1 MRSQGRSTAGGWW
14 RRVDTLLTPPL
25 VRLLTAKPDVDG
37 RLLLLAGVMSYLAAV
52 TVARLLWT
60 VNLWPWLGVPP
71 GPSLFFDTRNITAA
85 LECRRLGYDPLV
97 DNPCDPWG
105 RPMFYPRGWLL
116 LRWLGLDQSD
126 TTALGVLIVV
136 LFLASVC
143 LLVGR
148 ISAGEG
154 IVVAVAVCSPAVML
168 ALERGNMDVVLFS
181 VLVLAVL
188 LWRRGTELS
197 RTLSPFLV
205 LVAATGKLYPVFGLP
220 AYVLLRHRRA
230 ALAGAACGLLFLAY
244 VAVTLDDVRT
254 VATTATQGQYYS
266 YGARILIG
274 QAYHLVAGQD
284 WQGASMAAQAIAAIP
299 LLLLVVFL
307 WIWLR
312 RRLGAGSWEASQ
324 APTAELLAFYLG
336 TLLYVGTFA
345 VFKNYD
351 YRLVY
356 LLLTL
361 PQLMQWVRQG
371 RPGDPRRSL
380 AGLGLA
386 AVVLGLWIGTLS
398 QQLNL
403 VDELVSWAVAG
414 LLAALSAASVPRLST
429 LLTPA
434 RSGSR

>member
-1 MRSQGRSTAGGWW
+1 MRRLDGM
-14 RRVDTLLTPPL
+14 LTSRL
-25 VRLLTAKPDVDG
+25 VRLLAFRPELDG
-37 RLLLLAGVMSYLAAV
+37 RVVVLGAVAVYVAITGLVWLLGGVDP
-52 TVARLLWT
+52 R
-60 VNLWPWLGVPP
+60 PWLGVPP

-97 DNPCDPWG
+97 ENPCDPWG
-105 RPMFYPRGWLL
+105 RPMFYPRIWLL
-116 LRWLGLDQSD
+116 LRWLGFDQSD

-136 LFLASVC
+136 LFLISLC
-143 LLVGR
+143 LLTGR

-154 IVVAVAVCSPAVML
+154 IVVAVVICSPAVML
-168 ALERGNMDVVLFS
+168 ALERANMDVVLFS

-188 LWRRGTELS
+188 LWRRGTTVS
-197 RTLSPFLV
+197 RILSPFVV
-205 LVAATGKLYPVFGLP
+205 LLAATGKLYPVFGLP
-220 AYVLLRHRRA
+220 AYALLRHRRA
-230 ALAGAACGLLFLAY
+230 ALAAAACGLVFLIY
-244 VAVTLDDVRT
+244 VAVTLD
-254 VATTATQGQYYS
+254 

-274 QAYHLVAGQD
+274 QLYHLVVGQD

-299 LLLLVVFL
+299 LLLLAVSVWL
-307 WIWLR
+307 WFR
-312 RRLGAGSWEASQ
+312 RRLGPGAGEVSP

-336 TLLYVGTFA
+336 TLIYVGTFA

-371 RPGDPRRSL
+371 RPDDPRRSL

-414 LLAALSAASVPRLST
+414 LLVALSAASVPRLST

>member
-1 MRSQGRSTAGGWW
+1 MR
-14 RRVDTLLTPPL
+14 LLDGILTSRL
-25 VRLLTAKPDVDG
+25 VRLLSFRPELDG
-37 RLLLLAGVMSYLAAV
+37 RLVVLGAVALYVAIAALV
-52 TVARLLWT
+52 RLLWD
-60 VNLWPWLGVPP
+60 VDPRPWLGVPP

-97 DNPCDPWG
+97 ENPCDPWG
-105 RPMFYPRGWLL
+105 RPMFYPRVWLL
-116 LRWLGLDQSD
+116 LRWLGFDQSD

-136 LFLASVC
+136 LFLTSLC
-143 LLVGR
+143 LLTGR

-154 IVVAVAVCSPAVML
+154 VVVAVAICSPAVML
-168 ALERGNMDVVLFS
+168 ALERANMDVVLFS

-188 LWRRGTELS
+188 LWRRGTTVS

-205 LVAATGKLYPVFGLP
+205 LLAATGKLYPVFGLP
-220 AYVLLRHRRA
+220 AYALLRHRRA
-230 ALAGAACGLLFLAY
+230 ALAAAICGLVFLIY

-254 VATTATQGQYYS
+254 IATTATQGQHYS

-274 QAYHLVAGQD
+274 QVYHLMVGQD
-284 WQGASMAAQAIAAIP
+284 WQGASMAAQVIAAIP
-299 LLLLVVFL
+299 LLLLAASMWVWF
-307 WIWLR
+307 R
-312 RRLGAGSWEASQ
+312 RRLGGEGPP
-324 APTAELLAFYLG
+324 APTAELLGFYLG
-336 TLLYVGTFA
+336 TLIYVGTFA

-371 RPGDPRRSL
+371 RPDDPRRGL

-403 VDELVSWAVAG
+403 FDELVSWAAAG
-414 LLAALSAASVPRLST
+414 LLVALSAASVPQLST
-429 LLTPA
+429 LLPPA

>member
-1 MRSQGRSTAGGWW
+1 M
-14 RRVDTLLTPPL
+14 RRVDGMLTSRLARLLASWPAVDGRVVILGAVAVYVAIAGL
-25 VRLLTAKPDVDG
+25 VRLLWDVDP
-37 RLLLLAGVMSYLAAV
+37 R
-52 TVARLLWT
+52 
-60 VNLWPWLGVPP
+60 PWLGVPP

-97 DNPCDPWG
+97 ENPCDPWG
-105 RPMFYPRGWLL
+105 RPMFYPRVWLL
-116 LRWLGLDQSD
+116 LRWLGFDQSD
-126 TTALGVLIVV
+126 TMALGVLIVV
-136 LFLASVC
+136 LFLISLC
-143 LLVGR
+143 LLTRR

-154 IVVAVAVCSPAVML
+154 VVVAIAICSPAVML
-168 ALERGNMDVVLFS
+168 ALERANMDVVLFS

-188 LWRRGTELS
+188 LWRRGTEVS
-197 RTLSPFLV
+197 RILSPFVV
-205 LVAATGKLYPVFGLP
+205 LLAATGKLYPVFGLP
-220 AYVLLRHRRA
+220 AYAVLRHRRA
-230 ALAGAACGLLFLAY
+230 ALAAATCGLVFLAY

-274 QAYHLVAGQD
+274 QVYHLVVGQD

-299 LLLLVVFL
+299 LLLLAASVWVWF
-307 WIWLR
+307 R
-312 RRLGAGSWEASQ
+312 RRLGPGAGEVSP
-324 APTAELLAFYLG
+324 APTAELLGFYLG
-336 TLLYVGTFA
+336 TLIYVGTFA

-371 RPGDPRRSL
+371 RPDDPRRSL

-403 VDELVSWAVAG
+403 LDELVSWAVAG
-414 LLAALSAASVPRLST
+414 LLVALSAASVPRLST

-434 RSGSR
+434 RSGST

>member
-1 MRSQGRSTAGGWW
+1 MRRIDGI
-14 RRVDTLLTPPL
+14 LTSRL
-25 VRLLTAKPDVDG
+25 VRLLAFRPELDG
-37 RLLLLAGVMSYLAAV
+37 RVVLLVGVTLYVAIAGLV
-52 TVARLLWT
+52 RLLWDADPR
-60 VNLWPWLGVPP
+60 PWLGVPP
-71 GPSLFFDTRNITAA
+71 GPSLFFDTRNVTAA

-97 DNPCDPWG
+97 ENPCDPWG
-105 RPMFYPRGWLL
+105 RPMFYPRVWLL

-126 TTALGVLIVV
+126 TVALGVLIGL
-136 LFLASVC
+136 LFLASLC
-143 LLVGR
+143 LLTGR

-154 IVVAVAVCSPAVML
+154 VVVAVAVCSPAVMF
-168 ALERGNMDVVLFS
+168 ALERANMDVVLFS

-220 AYVLLRHRRA
+220 AYALLRHRRA
-230 ALAGAACGLLFLAY
+230 ALAAAVCGLLFLAY

-284 WQGASMAAQAIAAIP
+284 WQGASMAAQALAAIS
-299 LLLLVVFL
+299 LLLLVVVL
-307 WIWLR
+307 WAWFR
-312 RRLGAGSWEASQ
+312 RRLGPGAREAAA

-336 TLLYVGTFA
+336 TLIYVGTFA

-361 PQLMQWVRQG
+361 PQLMHWTRQG
-371 RPGDPRRSL
+371 RLDDPRRSL

-398 QQLNL
+398 EQLNL
-403 VDELVSWAVAG
+403 ADELVSWAVAG
-414 LLAALSAASVPRLST
+414 LLVALSAASVPRLST

-434 RSGSR
+434 RSGSG

>member
-1 MRSQGRSTAGGWW
+1 M
-14 RRVDTLLTPPL
+14 RRVDGTLTSRLA
-25 VRLLTAKPDVDG
+25 RLLASWPGLDG
-37 RLLLLAGVMSYLAAV
+37 RVVVLGAVAVYVAIAGL
-52 TVARLLWT
+52 ARLLWD
-60 VNLWPWLGVPP
+60 VDPRPWLGVPP

-97 DNPCDPWG
+97 ENPCDPWD

-126 TTALGVLIVV
+126 TTALGMLIVV
-136 LFLASVC
+136 LFLASLC
-143 LLVGR
+143 LLTGR

-154 IVVAVAVCSPAVML
+154 IVVAVAICSPAVML
-168 ALERGNMDVVLFS
+168 ALERANMDVVLFS

-188 LWRRGTELS
+188 LWRRGTTVS
-197 RTLSPFLV
+197 RILSPFVV
-205 LVAATGKLYPVFGLP
+205 LLAATGKLYPVFGLP
-220 AYVLLRHRRA
+220 AYALLRHRRA
-230 ALAGAACGLLFLAY
+230 ALAAATCGLVFLIY

-274 QAYHLVAGQD
+274 QVYHLVVGQD
-284 WQGASMAAQAIAAIP
+284 WQGASMAAQAIAAVP
-299 LLLLVVFL
+299 LLLLAVSVWVWF
-307 WIWLR
+307 R
-312 RRLGAGSWEASQ
+312 RRLGPGVGEVSP
-324 APTAELLAFYLG
+324 APTAELLGFYLG
-336 TLLYVGTFA
+336 TLIYVGTFA

-371 RPGDPRRSL
+371 RPDDPRRSL

-403 VDELVSWAVAG
+403 LDELVSWAVAG
-414 LLAALSAASVPRLST
+414 LLVALSAASVPRLST

>member
-1 MRSQGRSTAGGWW
+1 
-14 RRVDTLLTPPL
+14 
-25 VRLLTAKPDVDG
+25 
-37 RLLLLAGVMSYLAAV
+37 
-52 TVARLLWT
+52 
-60 VNLWPWLGVPP
+60 
-71 GPSLFFDTRNITAA
+71 
-85 LECRRLGYDPLV
+85 
-97 DNPCDPWG
+97 
-105 RPMFYPRGWLL
+105 
-116 LRWLGLDQSD
+116 
-126 TTALGVLIVV
+126 VV

-154 IVVAVAVCSPAVML
+154 IVVVVAVCSPAVML
-168 ALERGNMDVVLFS
+168 AVERANMDVVLFS

-188 LWRRGTELS
+188 LWRRGTEVS

-220 AYVLLRHRRA
+220 AYALLRHRRA
-230 ALAGAACGLLFLAY
+230 ALAAAACGLLFLAY

-299 LLLLVVFL
+299 LLLLAVFL

-361 PQLMQWVRQG
+361 PQLMRWVRQG
-371 RPGDPRRSL
+371 RAGDLRRSV
-380 AGLGLA
+380 AGLSLA
-386 AVVLGLWIGTLS
+386 AVVLSLWIGTLS
-398 QQLNL
+398 EQLNL
-403 VDELVSWAVAG
+403 LDELVSWVVAG
-414 LLAALSAASVPRLST
+414 LLVALSAASVPRLST

-434 RSGSR
+434 RSGSG